1 MAVKTA
7 IKSTA
12 VNTAVKTAVRTPP
25 VAKKWAGNVPD
36 VKPGR
41 YADGIPYPELEYCA
55 CKLILRPNHFISRKS
70 LFDFAKVMRAPAEK
84 HGVKFSTDEY
94 IDAPLKIREVLFVD
108 TKDFRLYKNAFILR
122 RRIPYS
128 DGFPEGEA
136 EIVFKF
142 RHQDLQ
148 TTAETDVRPHIKGD
162 YRIKFKAQ
170 ALPLKDRLGGIRMLY
185 SHNVQ
190 FPRSSL
196 SDTGGGRGAFTMEAI
211 VKVFPVLERLK
222 QQPNE
227 KIELVSETIIEEVLQ
242 DIGVLDFG
250 DGVAAKVNVSLW
262 RTRGEHL
269 PLIGE
274 FAYQLRFKSR
284 QDARQRLAALQRLEE
299 FFLSL
304 QFAAKDWIALNAT
317 KTGVVYRLN
326 GSPPNAHE

>member
-1 MAVKTA
+1 MAVKRVTRKATSKA
-7 IKSTA
+7 IVKKPPA
-12 VNTAVKTAVRTPP
+12 V
-25 VAKKWAGNVPD
+25 KKWAGNLPS

-41 YADGIPYPELEYCA
+41 YADGIPFHEIEYLA
-55 CKLILRPNHFISRKS
+55 CKLMLRPNQLTSRKS
-70 LFDFAKVMRAPAEK
+70 LFDFAKVMKEPAAK
-84 HGVKFSTDEY
+84 HDVVFSTDDY
-94 IDAPLKIREVLFVD
+94 IDQPVKIREVLFMD
-108 TKDFRLYKNAFILR
+108 TADFRLYKNAFILR
-122 RRIPYS
+122 RRIPYR
-128 DGFPEGEA
+128 DGFPDGES
-136 EIVFKF
+136 EIVFTF

-162 YRIKFKAQ
+162 YWIKFKAQ

-196 SDTGGGRGAFTMEAI
+196 GESAGGLGALTMESI

-222 QQPNE
+222 KQPHE

-250 DGVAAKVNVSLW
+250 EGVAAKVNVSLW

-274 FAYQLRFKSR
+274 FAYQLKFKDR
-284 QDARQRLAALQRLEE
+284 QEARQRLAALQRLEE

-317 KTGVVYRLN
+317 KTGVVYRLH

>member
-1 MAVKTA
+1 M
-7 IKSTA
+7 
-12 VNTAVKTAVRTPP
+12 PP
-25 VAKKWAGNVPD
+25 EAKRWAGNIPE

-41 YADGIPYPELEYCA
+41 YADGIPYPEIEYAA
-55 CKLILRPNHFISRKS
+55 CKLILRPNHFVSRKS
-70 LFDFAKVMRAPAEK
+70 LFDFAKVMRAPAAK

-122 RRIPYS
+122 RRIPYR
-128 DGFPEGEA
+128 DGFPDGEA

-148 TTAETDVRPHIKGD
+148 TTAETDIRPQIKGD

-196 SDTGGGRGAFTMEAI
+196 GEGGSGLDAITMAQI
-211 VKVFPVLERLK
+211 VNIFPVLERLK
-222 QQPNE
+222 KQPNE

-262 RTRGEHL
+262 RTRGEHR

-274 FAYQLRFKSR
+274 FAYQLRFKDR
-284 QDARQRLAALQRLEE
+284 QEARERLAALQRLEE

-304 QFAAKDWIALNAT
+304 QLAAKDWIALNAT
-317 KTGVVYRLN
+317 KTGVVYRLQ